1 MSGVVS
7 TLVVNF
13 GEDVTGASG
22 SIVAEWDDE
31 MTLESNG
38 EPKTQFV
45 PGDERY
51 LLVHAD
57 SSVTI
62 VAVKATSGTIAS
74 VGGVVLERMA
84 EIGFGDSND
93 EQSLNYLP
101 AGQLSFR
108 WFGNAGS
115 APVVAGRAVRMA
127 GGQFPCLAA
136 VSIPV
141 AFTRYRL
148 QTPVVQLAKEETWPI
163 RVYIYFLQEK
173 A

>member
-51 LLVHAD
+51 LLVHTD
-57 SSVTI
+57 SSVTV
-62 VAVKATSGTIAS
+62 VAVKSTSGAIAS
-74 VGGVVLERMA
+74 VGGVVLDRTA

-101 AGQLSFR
+101 AGPLSFR

-115 APVVAGRAVRMA
+115 GPEIVDKVLRML

-136 VSIPV
+136 VSVPV

-148 QTPVVQLAKEETWPI
+148 QTPIVQLAKEETWPI

-173 A
+173 P

>member
-1 MSGVVS
+1 MSDVVS

-31 MTLESNG
+31 MTLDADG

-51 LLVHAD
+51 LLVHID

-62 VAVKATSGTIAS
+62 VAVKATSGAIAS
-74 VGGVVLERMA
+74 VGGVVLSRTA
-84 EIGFGDSND
+84 EIGFGDASD

-101 AGQLSFR
+101 AGQLSFN
-108 WFGNAGS
+108 WFGNVGTG
-115 APVVAGRAVRMA
+115 PVVADRAVRMS

-148 QTPVVQLAKEETWPI
+148 QTPTMELTKDETWPI
-163 RVYIYFLQEK
+163 RVYIYFLQED

>member
-1 MSGVVS
+1 
-7 TLVVNF
+7 
-13 GEDVTGASG
+13 
-22 SIVAEWDDE
+22 
-31 MTLESNG
+31 MTLDVEG
-38 EPKTQFV
+38 KPKSQFV

-57 SSVTI
+57 SLVTI
-62 VAVKATSGTIAS
+62 VAVKSTSGAIAS
-74 VGGVVLERMA
+74 VGGVVLDRTA

-101 AGQLSFR
+101 AGSLSFL

-115 APVVAGRAVRMA
+115 GPVVAGRTVRMA

-136 VSIPV
+136 VSVPV

-148 QTPVVQLAKEETWPI
+148 QTPDVQLAKDETWPI